1 MSTTP
6 TLSPRISFIDKKED
20 KKDKVEEEDSGKV
33 KFSKKKS
40 SNYKELPHH
49 KLTTNDVELPSIL
62 LFSKSKK
69 FAIKICEFG
78 IDKGKDKFII
88 GFVEKGFSIETLMQN
103 KELNLFCY
111 LPLLGETTTALGPS
125 YLSSKKEV
133 KKFDLKKGDVLGNI
147 KLLNC

>member
-6 TLSPRISFIDKKED
+6 TLSPRTSFIDKKED

-40 SNYKELPHH
+40 SNYKELSHH
-49 KLTTNDVELPSIL
+49 KLTTINVDLPSIL

-78 IDKGKDKFII
+78 KDKGEDKFVI
-88 GFVEKGFSIETLMQN
+88 GFVEKGFSIDSLMEN
-103 KELNLFCY
+103 KNLNSFCY
-111 LPLLGETTTALGPS
+111 FPLLGEVTTALGPGYHS
-125 YLSSKKEV
+125 AKKESKKI
-133 KKFDLKKGDVLGNI
+133 DLKKGDVIGNI